1 VPDIGVLRLRQDG
14 IQSKQSL
21 FNRDDSKFQ
30 RNGIRTSIFV
40 DPRLDMI
47 EGAKETDRIELYTE
61 SLCAS
66 IALGNQNIEPY
77 IAAAVL
83 ANDLGLGINAGHDLS
98 LDNIQFLNKT
108 FPVY

>member
-1 VPDIGVLRLRQDG
+1 MGYSP
-14 IQSKQSL
+14 KPSL
-21 FNRDDSKFQ
+21 FNRDDSRVSTQ
-30 RNGIRTSIFV
+30 RNPYFYFV

-47 EGAKETDRIELYTE
+47 EGAKKTGTDRIELYTE
-61 SLCAS
+61 AS
-66 IALGNQNIEPY
+66 SIRLGNQNAIEPY